1 MHGLV
6 MNSMDV
12 IMPIVCGVA
21 IEVLLLVGMVGPL
34 MFSFKDG
41 KLCRTEDNSLARF
54 ITKRSTVLAAILSFA
69 VYCVVAFYYKREFAT
84 SFRWEI
90 AAGLLVLVTLFDR
103 ACNIIPNK
111 ILFLPLVLAPL
122 LILID
127 ILLNPNLWRSSVGTY
142 LIAALMG
149 GGIFFISRFITHG
162 GIGAGDI
169 KLMFVLGLLLGVKG
183 YINVLIYSM
192 LAVFI
197 YSVALLITKRGSL
210 NDRIALGPF
219 VFLGF
224 MLSVMFGAC

>member
-1 MHGLV
+1 
-6 MNSMDV
+6 
-12 IMPIVCGVA
+12 MPIVCGVA

-183 YINVLIYSM
+183 YINVL
-192 LAVFI
+192 
-197 YSVALLITKRGSL
+197 KP
-210 NDRIALGPF
+210 DC
-219 VFLGF
+219 VFLTGGDAPRLLTF
-224 MLSVMFGAC
+224 IEQHSPCVICHEPNLVHIGLNQVLNFSWS